1 MTTEYDNIAI
11 ARRKL
16 DELRF
21 QVAVIRLQLAL
32 RAFNPNQPR
41 WPAGRPDGGQW
52 RPAGG
57 SEHREASYNPANET
71 RCNVQKLLDEEIC
84 RAVRSREC
92 WSMVMERWDACMR
105 DVYLPPL
112 RVGP

>member
-11 ARRKL
+11 ARCKL

-41 WPAGRPDGGQW
+41 WPAGRPDGGQ
-52 RPAGG
+52 
-57 SEHREASYNPANET
+57 
-71 RCNVQKLLDEEIC
+71 
-84 RAVRSREC
+84 
-92 WSMVMERWDACMR
+92 
-105 DVYLPPL
+105 
-112 RVGP
+112 